1 MLHIQQKKWY
11 MSNKIGVGMK
21 NIVQILMSI
30 YVFEVNSACNTP
42 EVTNKGKIGKYCS
55 ICVQKHDSSTILYR
69 FAEYL
74 NISER
79 RSALSRLRSVF
90 SANLY
95 EFVQNILL
103 VA

>member
-1 MLHIQQKKWY
+1 
-11 MSNKIGVGMK
+11 MK

-30 YVFEVNSACNTP
+30 YVFEVNSAFNTP

-55 ICVQKHDSSTILYR
+55 VRVQKHDDSIILYR

-74 NISER
+74 NTSER

>member
-1 MLHIQQKKWY
+1 
-11 MSNKIGVGMK
+11 MK

-30 YVFEVNSACNTP
+30 YVFEVNSAFNMP
-42 EVTNKGKIGKYCS
+42 GVTNKGGVRKYCS
-55 ICVQKHDSSTILYR
+55 ICVQKHGYSYFLRRLI
-69 FAEYL
+69 AEYL
-74 NISER
+74 TTSER